1 MTSTAVWL
9 RQKMLNLIKNLSNC
23 MCAEVVG
30 TDWNTLVTSIAECI
44 SIDEVLAKHGDF
56 LNCLLFIPQLLATV
70 KRLLSVC
77 AQFAAYMKNLTEDF
91 IENVERYNLQFNS
104 LLASF
109 LNSIWCP
116 MLHGPGDHPEPIR
129 ASVQRVQPC
138 LGLPHGSQ
146 SL

>member
-44 SIDEVLAKHGDF
+44 SIDEVLAKHRDF

-70 KRLLSVC
+70 
-77 AQFAAYMKNLTEDF
+77 
-91 IENVERYNLQFNS
+91 
-104 LLASF
+104 
-109 LNSIWCP
+109 
-116 MLHGPGDHPEPIR
+116 
-129 ASVQRVQPC
+129 
-138 LGLPHGSQ
+138 
-146 SL
+146 